1 MWKSHD
7 STSYSYYSQGFW
19 RRRELTALPL
29 LKERGIGALLLENPF
44 YGTRKPKGQTRSQLN
59 HVSDLLV
66 MGLSLVLECINLI
79 GWLQGR
85 SLGPVGLTGISMGG
99 HVGLVAVCLMAVF
112 RYVCVQNVSLT
123 ACVYPQSVPVVPCLS
138 WSTAACVFTEVCA
151 QVPPWGCSS
160 LVTRL

>member
-1 MWKSHD
+1 MWKSYD
-7 STSYSYYSQGFW
+7 SSTHSNCFQGFW

-66 MGLSLVLECINLI
+66 MGLSLILECINLI

-85 SLGPVGLTGISMGG
+85 GFGPIGLTGISMGG
-99 HVGLVAVCLMAVF
+99 HVGQVSVCLMALF
-112 RYVCVQNVSLT
+112 R
-123 ACVYPQSVPVVPCLS
+123 
-138 WSTAACVFTEVCA
+138 
-151 QVPPWGCSS
+151 
-160 LVTRL
+160 R